1 MTSLS
6 PDINALHLAYID
18 ATGYELRLSGPDERR
33 WYEASKFGITPDD
46 VRLVVKAR
54 LRGIVTG
61 DRKPASIYLRNLIG
75 DEDMLAEFAMELAA
89 IKATQRKRVYAP
101 GKASVLKATARESEP
116 ETGPARSFGEVIR
129 GLKEAAGQ

>member
-1 MTSLS
+1 MTSLNAQ
-6 PDINALHLAYID
+6 INQLHQAYTD
-18 ATGYELRLSGPDERR
+18 STAYELELNATDERR

-89 IKATQRKRVYAP
+89 IKATQRKRLYVP
-101 GKASVLKATARESEP
+101 GKAQVLRDTHRPEEP
-116 ETGPARSFGEVIR
+116 EQLPAVSARDVIK
-129 GLKEAAGQ
+129 GLRDAAG

>member
-46 VRLVVKAR
+46 VKLVVKAR

-89 IKATQRKRVYAP
+89 IKATQRKRLYAP
-101 GKASVLKATARESEP
+101 GKAEVLRVTGREDEP
-116 ETGPARSFGEVIR
+116 AGRPAISAQDVIR
-129 GLKEAAGQ
+129 GLKEAAG

>member
-101 GKASVLKATARESEP
+101 GKQAVLEATGRAGEP
-116 ETGPARSFGEVIR
+116 EEPKTRHISELINTKAI
-129 GLKEAAGQ
+129 